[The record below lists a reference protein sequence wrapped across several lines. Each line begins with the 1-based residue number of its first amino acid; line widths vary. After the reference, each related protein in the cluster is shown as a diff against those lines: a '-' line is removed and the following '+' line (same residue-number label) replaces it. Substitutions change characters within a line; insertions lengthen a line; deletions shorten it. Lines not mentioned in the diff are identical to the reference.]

1 MTLQSDFSA
10 KITKVKTA
18 LENVF
23 VKKTD
28 ITTSFSSTT
37 SDSKIPSEKL
47 VKNSLDDKISK
58 SQTSGLVK
66 NDGTIDRTNY
76 LSSLPSH
83 NHDDRYYTETEIDT
97 ALNGK
102 ANSSHPHS
110 ISDITSLQTSLNDK
124 IEASDLL
131 ELIYPKGS
139 IYMSMYS
146 TDPSTLFGGTWVQ
159 IKDTF
164 LLACGDSYSPDS
176 NADTAQHGSATVTL
190 TINQIPSHNHQ
201 TGYRQS
207 YGAGNAAGLIAY
219 SSSASIGNL
228 NTTSTGGG
236 KAHNNMPPY
245 MAVYV
250 WKRTG

>member
-1 MTLQSDFSA
+1 MTLQSDFNA

-37 SDSKIPSEKL
+37 SDSKVASEKL
-47 VKNSLDDKISK
+47 VKNSLD
-58 SQTSGLVK
+58 
-66 NDGTIDRTNY
+66 
-76 LSSLPSH
+76 
-83 NHDDRYYTETEIDT
+83 
-97 ALNGK
+97 AK
-102 ANSSHPHS
+102 ASSSHPHR

-131 ELIYPKGS
+131 ELIYPIGS
-139 IYMSMYS
+139 IYMSINS
-146 TDPSTLFGGTWVQ
+146 TNPATLFGGTWAR

-164 LLACGDSYSPDS
+164 LLASGDTYSSDGDV
-176 NADTAQHGSATVTL
+176 DTAQHGSATVTL

-201 TGYRQS
+201 TGYRRT

-219 SSSASIGNL
+219 SSSTSEGNL
-228 NTTSTGGG
+228 NTTTTGGG
-236 KAHNNMPPY
+236 QAHNNMPPY